1 MFAKLQNGKCDAK
14 NLPRDAI
21 CKAVF
26 PFLVA
31 ASTIAPL
38 FTSSRTISM

>member
-1 MFAKLQNGKCDAK
+1 MYIY
-14 NLPRDAI
+14 LPSEAM

-31 ASTIAPL
+31 ASTIAPRVNN
-38 FTSSRTISM
+38 SRTISEWPSLAAK